1 MSPRHKAALAY
12 ARAGIPVFPC
22 CIDGKAPLSSSGFH
36 NATCDEAQIEEWWT
50 QWPAANIAS
59 PLAACGWSVVDLDN
73 AEAEARWR
81 KLAKDDPETW
91 TVRTPK
97 GLHIYLKG
105 ALPVSVGRLFPG
117 FKADTRGPGS
127 YVLLPPSH
135 TDASQ
140 PGCATGD
147 YVVEVEADVEPLP
160 EWLTPYLAAM
170 RKGGAVASNDVD
182 LDLPVNLRR
191 AERWLRDREPA
202 IEGQM
207 GNDHTYQTACALS
220 DMGLSEDAVLAL
232 MAGEWNDRC
241 QPPWQDDELEGVV
254 ANACRYRQNEGG
266 QHAAQ
271 DLATVYA
278 KALADVEGASE
289 ELADGLDGARNSGE
303 CPSPRG
309 KRSRFRPRSE
319 AEQDKGEEPTW
330 LIPGLIPDNE
340 AVMLYG
346 PTQSYKSFI
355 ALDLALSV
363 AAGQSTF
370 SGLPLRSGPV
380 FYAALEGRRN
390 IEKMRRPAWKKE
402 HEITSDIPFYTLP
415 APMRIS
421 PEDCEE
427 WEVEIRKFLKPDERP
442 GLIIL
447 DTVAKV
453 LSGKNE
459 NDAKDMG
466 DLIAWTD
473 GLVDRFQCPVLA
485 VHHTGRDATHSR
497 GSSAADAGFG
507 SILVAT
513 AHRETKMVKIHV
525 QKHKDAEE
533 PEPWYLEGKVAHGSL
548 VFSPVSK
555 GEYEAA
561 TRPESAYSTIKVQ
574 RMLIEIG
581 ARGDLSKAV
590 TTHILATHFLG
601 GADAG
606 DEKKRA
612 SIERTLTRTA
622 RDSLAAYVTD
632 AAGMLMW
639 HVPE

>member
-1 MSPRHKAALAY
+1 MSPLHRAALTY
-12 ARAGIPVFPC
+12 VRAGFKIFPC
-22 CIDGKAPLSSSGFH
+22 LPNSKVPACDHGFH
-36 NATCDEAQIEEWWT
+36 DATDNEDQINDWWT
-50 QWPAANIAS
+50 TNPNYNVAFS
-59 PLAACGWSVVDLDN
+59 PQTMGFGIVDIDSP
-73 AEAEARWR
+73 EAEEFYGQLHDGAESS
-81 KLAKDDPETW
+81 PTW
-91 TVRTPK
+91 MVRTPRG
-97 GLHIYLKG
+97 GLHVYYEG
-105 ALPVSVGRLFPG
+105 ELPTSVGRLFPG
-117 FKADTRGPGS
+117 QKIDTRGRGS
-127 YVLLPPSH
+127 YALLPPSRT
-135 TDASQ
+135 TDGVYQ
-140 PGCATGD
+140 T
-147 YVVEVEADVEPLP
+147 YIEADVEPLP
-160 EWLTPYLAAM
+160 EWLAPYLTAM
-170 RKGGAVASNDVD
+170 RTGGAVASSDVEP
-182 LDLPVNLRR
+182 DLPVNLRR

-202 IEGQM
+202 IEGAG
-207 GNDHTYQTACALS
+207 GNEWTYRTAAALA
-220 DMGLSEDAVLAL
+220 DMGLSEEAVLAL

-266 QHAAQ
+266 QHAAR

-278 KALADVEGASE
+278 GALQDAEGPG
-289 ELADGLDGARNSGE
+289 DGSSGNE
-303 CPSPRG
+303 GPG

-319 AEQDKGEEPTW
+319 AEQDEGVEPTW

-363 AAGQSTF
+363 AAGV
-370 SGLPLRSGPV
+370 PLFAGAPTRAGPV

-390 IEKMRRPAWKKE
+390 IEKLRRPAWKRE
-402 HEITSDIPFYTLP
+402 HGITEPIPFYSLP

-427 WEVEIRKFLKPDERP
+427 WEAEIRAFLKPGERP
-442 GLIIL
+442 GLIVL

-507 SILVAT
+507 SIIVAT
-513 AHRETKMVKIHV
+513 AHRETKMVRIHV

-555 GEYEAA
+555 SEYEAA
-561 TRPESAYSTIKVQ
+561 TRVESAYSAIKVQ

-581 ARGDLSKAV
+581 ARGDALKGVS
-590 TTHILATHFLG
+590 TQILATHFVD
-601 GADAG
+601 DAT
-606 DEKKRA
+606 DDKKRA
-612 SIERTLTRTA
+612 RIEKTLTRMA
-622 RDSLAAYVTD
+622 RDSLSAYVTD
-632 AAGMLMW
+632 AAGILMW

>member
-1 MSPRHKAALAY
+1 MSPLHRAALTYVRAGFKIFPCLPNSKVPACDHGFHDATDNEDQINDWWTTNPDYNVAFSPHTRDWGIIDIDSPEAAQNWY
-12 ARAGIPVFPC
+12 ARTG
-22 CIDGKAPLSSSGFH
+22 
-36 NATCDEAQIEEWWT
+36 
-50 QWPAANIAS
+50 
-59 PLAACGWSVVDLDN
+59 
-73 AEAEARWR
+73 
-81 KLAKDDPETW
+81 DDPDTW
-91 TVRTPK
+91 TVRTPRG
-97 GLHIYLKG
+97 GLHIYYEG
-105 ALPVSVGRLFPG
+105 ELPTSVGRLIPG
-117 FKADTRGPGS
+117 LPVDTRGRGS
-127 YVLLPPSH
+127 YALLPPSR
-135 TDASQ
+135 TPQ
-140 PGCATGD
+140 GE
-147 YVVEVEADVEPLP
+147 YRIYMEADVEPLP
-160 EWLTPYLAAM
+160 AWTSTLLRDM
-170 RKGGAVASNDVD
+170 HKGGAVASSDVE

-202 IEGQM
+202 IEGAG
-207 GNDHTYQTACALS
+207 GNEWTYRTAAALA
-220 DMGLSEDAVLAL
+220 DMGLSEEAVLAL

-241 QPPWQDDELEGVV
+241 QPSWQDDELEGVV
-254 ANACRYRQNEGG
+254 TNATRYRQNGGG
-266 QHAAQ
+266 QHAAR

-278 KALADVEGASE
+278 GALQDAEGPG
-289 ELADGLDGARNSGE
+289 DGSSGNE
-303 CPSPRG
+303 GPG

-319 AEQDKGEEPTW
+319 AEQDEGVEPTW

-363 AAGQSTF
+363 AAGV
-370 SGLPLRSGPV
+370 PLFAGAPTRAGPV

-390 IEKMRRPAWKKE
+390 IEKLRRPAWKRE
-402 HEITSDIPFYTLP
+402 HGITEPIPFYSLP

-427 WEVEIRKFLKPDERP
+427 WEAEIRAFLKPGERP
-442 GLIIL
+442 GLIVL

-507 SILVAT
+507 SIIVAT
-513 AHRETKMVKIHV
+513 AHRETKMVRIHV

-533 PEPWYLEGKVAHGSL
+533 PEPWYLEGKAAHGSL

-561 TRPESAYSTIKVQ
+561 TRVESAYSAIKVQ

-581 ARGDLSKAV
+581 ARGDALKGVS
-590 TTHILATHFLG
+590 TQILATHFVD
-601 GADAG
+601 DAT
-606 DEKKRA
+606 DDKKRA
-612 SIERTLTRTA
+612 RIEKTLTRMA
-622 RDSLAAYVTD
+622 RDSLSAYVTD
-632 AAGMLMW
+632 AAGILMW

>member
-1 MSPRHKAALAY
+1 MSPLHRAALTY
-12 ARAGIPVFPC
+12 VRAGFKIFPC
-22 CIDGKAPLSSSGFH
+22 LPNSKVPACDHGFH
-36 NATCDEAQIEEWWT
+36 DATDNEDQINNWWT
-50 QWPAANIAS
+50 QWPGANIAS
-59 PLAACGWSVVDLDN
+59 PLSACGWSVVDLDSK
-73 AEAEARWR
+73 EAEDKWAE
-81 KLAKDDPETW
+81 LAKDDPDTW
-91 TVRTPK
+91 TVRTPRG
-97 GLHIYLKG
+97 GLHIYLHG
-105 ALPVSVGRLFPG
+105 NLPVSVGRLLPG

-140 PGCATGD
+140 PGCSTGD
-147 YVVEVEADVEPLP
+147 YTVEIEADVAPVP
-160 EWLTPYLAAM
+160 EWLAPYLAAM
-170 RKGGAVASNDVD
+170 RKGGAVASSDVEP
-182 LDLPVNLRR
+182 DLPVNLRR

-202 IEGQM
+202 IEGAG
-207 GNDHTYQTACALS
+207 GNEWTYRTAAALA
-220 DMGLSEDAVLAL
+220 DMGLSEEAVLAL

-241 QPPWQDDELEGVV
+241 QPSWQDDELEGVV
-254 ANACRYRQNEGG
+254 TNATRYRQNEGG
-266 QHAAQ
+266 QHAAR

-278 KALADVEGASE
+278 GALGPTLVGADV
-289 ELADGLDGARNSGE
+289 LVADVVTLE
-303 CPSPRG
+303 

-319 AEQDKGEEPTW
+319 AEQDEGVEPTW

-363 AAGQSTF
+363 AAGV
-370 SGLPLRSGPV
+370 PLFAGAPTRAGPV

-390 IEKMRRPAWKKE
+390 IEKLRRPAWKKE
-402 HEITSDIPFYTLP
+402 HGITEPIPFYSLP

-427 WEVEIRKFLKPDERP
+427 WEAEIRAFLKPGERP
-442 GLIIL
+442 GLIVL

-507 SILVAT
+507 SIIVAT
-513 AHRETKMVKIHV
+513 AHRETKMVRIHV

-555 GEYEAA
+555 SEYEAA
-561 TRPESAYSTIKVQ
+561 TRVESAYSAIKVQ

-581 ARGDLSKAV
+581 ARGDALKGVS
-590 TTHILATHFLG
+590 TQILATHFVD
-601 GADAG
+601 DAT
-606 DEKKRA
+606 DDKKRA
-612 SIERTLTRTA
+612 RIEKTLTRMA
-622 RDSLAAYVTD
+622 RDSLSAYVTD
-632 AAGMLMW
+632 AAGILMW